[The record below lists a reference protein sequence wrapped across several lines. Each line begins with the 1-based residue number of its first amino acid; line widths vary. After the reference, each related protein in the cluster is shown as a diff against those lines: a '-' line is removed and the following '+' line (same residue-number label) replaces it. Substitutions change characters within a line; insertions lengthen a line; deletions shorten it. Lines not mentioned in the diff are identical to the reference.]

1 MLSVCKEYILPEIK
15 SLADPFKIKKMITR
29 RKAFKTIGI
38 LSGISLLT
46 GAFPASG
53 ISAFSIFENKKNSVN
68 KNRIL
73 IVGSNNHWV
82 KPILDYGHS
91 NDHNFTITDSITLQN
106 AQDFQQ
112 LKISI
117 SENQLSSKHKFED
130 FLKSNVSFD
139 TVYFCGIRDPYD
151 LSLKALSLG
160 YNVWVDRPVNL
171 KHAHYTDVQ
180 KILKNNS
187 VTFLISHLTHN
198 GIILGN
204 HQVFA

>member
-1 MLSVCKEYILPEIK
+1 
-15 SLADPFKIKKMITR
+15 MITR
-29 RKAFKTIGI
+29 RKAFKSIGI

-46 GAFPASG
+46 GGFPVSG
-53 ISAFSIFENKKNSVN
+53 ISALNVLENK

-82 KPILDYGHS
+82 KPILDYGNS
-91 NDHNFTITDSITLQN
+91 NDHNFTIVDSVCLQN
-106 AQDFQQ
+106 TQDVQK

-117 SENQLSSKHKFED
+117 SENQLSSLHKFEEI
-130 FLKSNVSFD
+130 LQSNASFD

-160 YNVWVDRPVNL
+160 YIVWVDRPVNL
-171 KHAHYTDVQ
+171 MNPQYGDVQ

-187 VTFLISHLTHN
+187 VTFLISHLTDN

>member
-1 MLSVCKEYILPEIK
+1 
-15 SLADPFKIKKMITR
+15 MITR

-46 GAFPASG
+46 GGIPVSG
-53 ISAFSIFENKKNSVN
+53 ISALSIFENKKNRIN

-73 IVGSNNHWV
+73 IVGSNTHWV
-82 KPILDYGHS
+82 KPILDYGNS
-91 NDHNFTITDSITLQN
+91 NGDNFTIVDSISLQN
-106 AQDFQQ
+106 AQDVQK

-117 SENQLSSKHKFED
+117 SENQLSSLHKFED
-130 FLKSNVSFD
+130 LLQSNASSFD
-139 TVYFCGIRDPYD
+139 TVYFCGIRDPYA

-171 KHAHYTDVQ
+171 MNKQYGDVQ

-187 VTFLISHLTHN
+187 STFLISHLTDN
-198 GIILGN
+198 GIILGD
-204 HQVFA
+204 HPVFA